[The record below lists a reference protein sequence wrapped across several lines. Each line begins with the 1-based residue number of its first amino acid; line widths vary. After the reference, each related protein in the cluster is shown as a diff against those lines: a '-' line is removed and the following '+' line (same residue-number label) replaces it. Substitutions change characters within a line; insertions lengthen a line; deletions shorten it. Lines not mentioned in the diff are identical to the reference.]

1 MSSEP
6 PPPPPTPPE
15 QPPSAWRPPE
25 PPEQQPPP
33 PQPPPP
39 PPPSGQEPPAPPGPP
54 PPPVSAGYGTAVA
67 GVRPAGFWI
76 RVVAY
81 LIDAVILAVI
91 NTVINL
97 ILRDSATTAGSII
110 NFLID
115 LAYFSYFWS
124 QRGQTLGMMVLSLR
138 VIRTDGSQLT
148 AGRAIGRYFALVLS
162 FLIIFIGVIL
172 VAFDPRKQG
181 LHDKIADTLVVHA
194 V

>member
-6 PPPPPTPPE
+6 PSTPPERPE
-15 QPPSAWRPPE
+15 QPPSAWRPPG
-25 PPEQQPPP
+25 PPQQQPPP
-33 PQPPPP
+33 PQRPPAQ
-39 PPPSGQEPPAPPGPP
+39 PPSGQQPPTPQGPQ
-54 PPPVSAGYGTAVA
+54 PPVSTGYGTAVA
-67 GVRPAGFWI
+67 GLRPAGFWI

-97 ILRDSATTAGSII
+97 ILRDSATTSNLI

-115 LAYFSYFWS
+115 LLYFTYFWS
-124 QRGQTLGMMVLSLR
+124 QRGQTLGMMVLNLR

-148 AGRAIGRYFALVLS
+148 VGRAIGRYFALILS
-162 FLIIFIGVIL
+162 FLIIFIGVIM

-181 LHDKIADTLVVHA
+181 LHDKIADTLVVHTA
-194 V
+194 

>member
-6 PPPPPTPPE
+6 PPPTSPNPPE

-25 PPEQQPPP
+25 PPQQQPPP
-33 PQPPPP
+33 PEPPPAQ
-39 PPPSGQEPPAPPGPP
+39 PPSGQEPPAPTGPP
-54 PPPVSAGYGTAVA
+54 PPVTTDYGTSVA
-67 GVRPAGFWI
+67 GLRPAGFWI

-97 ILRDSATTAGSII
+97 ILRDSATSAGSLI

-115 LAYFSYFWS
+115 LAYFTYFWS
-124 QRGQTLGMMVLSLR
+124 QRGQTLGMMVLNLR

-148 AGRAIGRYFALVLS
+148 VGRAIGRYFALILS
-162 FLIIFIGVIL
+162 FLIIFIGVIM
-172 VAFDPRKQG
+172 VAFDSRKQG
-181 LHDKIADTLVVHA
+181 LHDKLADTLVVHTA
-194 V
+194 